1 MQKNKLRLALYQ
13 PEIALNVGSI
23 IRLCSCFKID
33 LDIIE
38 PCGFPFSIKALK
50 RSSLDYYKTCNIN
63 KYLNYEDFFQTRI
76 IKFSDKINKSKLI
89 LMSTKAQKTLWDYN
103 FNENDIII
111 MGNES
116 SGVSNEVHSDADE
129 VLKIPISN
137 ECRSLNLSISAGI
150 SVAEALRQLN
160 NDN

>member
-89 LMSTKAQKTLWDYN
+89 LIY
-103 FNENDIII
+103 
-111 MGNES
+111 
-116 SGVSNEVHSDADE
+116 
-129 VLKIPISN
+129 
-137 ECRSLNLSISAGI
+137 
-150 SVAEALRQLN
+150 
-160 NDN
+160 